1 MPPHLL
7 RLSSRPSKTL
17 ASCMQV
23 SAEAAPD
30 PEPEP
35 EPEAE
40 AAQKKKTAQRVATKE
55 FILLL
60 SFPNGD

>member
-1 MPPHLL
+1 
-7 RLSSRPSKTL
+7 
-17 ASCMQV
+17 MQV

-30 PEPEP
+30 PEP